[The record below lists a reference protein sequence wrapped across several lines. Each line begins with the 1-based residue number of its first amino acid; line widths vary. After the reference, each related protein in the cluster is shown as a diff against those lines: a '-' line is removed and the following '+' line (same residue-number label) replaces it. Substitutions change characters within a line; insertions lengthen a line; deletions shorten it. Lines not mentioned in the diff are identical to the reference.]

1 MELFIFPLIG
11 FALNSFS
18 PLFLSLFLLFFF
30 FWKIRRLL
38 ARGETFFFH
47 DYSLSWSIIERISN
61 WTKRVRINIQFP
73 VYPLYNC
80 IIQLFL
86 FPPSLSFFFF
96 VVSLWLLTEYAATN
110 TRLETTHILRTPLKD
125 GSKRKNQGKV
135 YPASYFFKATRIA
148 ENCFFNLI
156 RRVFNSHF

>member
-11 FALNSFS
+11 FALNSFP

-110 TRLETTHILRTPLKD
+110 TRLETTHILRNTAKGRQQKKEPGQSLP
-125 GSKRKNQGKV
+125 RELFLQGD
-135 YPASYFFKATRIA
+135 AHRGELFF
-148 ENCFFNLI
+148 
-156 RRVFNSHF
+156 